1 MTQASDAPSSRL
13 PSHVVRS
20 LRGLDREQIRGWAK
34 RARQRLIEVD
44 FAGCAD
50 KTSVLRAIAH
60 AFALPTWF
68 GMNLDALYDALTDLR
83 EQQPADGYVV
93 VLDRLPRTAHFDA
106 EQRAALLDVFRDV
119 VDDFADAKI
128 PFRVLYG

>member
-1 MTQASDAPSSRL
+1 MTQASDAASGPL

-20 LRGLDREQIRGWAK
+20 LRGLDREDVRRWAT

-44 FAGCAD
+44 FAGCVD

-60 AFALPTWF
+60 AFALPDWF
-68 GMNLDALYDALTDLR
+68 GLNLDALYDALTDLR

-93 VLDRLPRTAHFDA
+93 VLDRLPRTGQFDT

-119 VDDFADAKI
+119 VDNFADAKI
-128 PFRVLYG
+128 PFRVLYS